1 MNWYSIALFAHIV
14 GVLTLFITQALQWLV
29 TLRLRRAQTLAQA
42 REWLGL
48 VRGVN
53 RLTPV
58 TLVLIIGAGVYMAM
72 VGQLFTAPWLDV
84 SLGAIAIMMALGMG
98 VVGWRMGAVRRAV
111 AGATSEGALSPEM
124 QARIADPALWV
135 AAQTP
140 VAVALSIV
148 YLMTTKPDLLGAIVA
163 VVVALALGVGV
174 GAMTRRSQQ
183 AEPQVARIGV
193 R

>member
-14 GVLTLFITQALQWLV
+14 GVLTLFITQGLQWLI

-42 REWLGL
+42 RERLNFASGI
-48 VRGVN
+48 N

-58 TLVLIIGAGVYMAM
+58 TLVLIIGAGSSMAA

-84 SLGAIAIMMALGMG
+84 SFVAMVIMMALGMG
-98 VVGWRMGAVRRAV
+98 VVGRRMTVIRRAI
-111 AGATSEGALSPEM
+111 AGAASEGALPAAL
-124 QARIADPALWV
+124 QTRISDPVLWV
-135 AAQTP
+135 TAQMP

-163 VVVALALGVGV
+163 VIVALALGAGA

-183 AEPQVARIGV
+183 AAPQAARIGV

>member
-1 MNWYSIALFAHIV
+1 MDWYSIALFAHIV
-14 GVLTLFITQALQWLV
+14 GVLMLFITQALQWLV

-48 VRGVN
+48 ARSVN
-53 RLTPV
+53 RLTPM
-58 TLVLIIGAGVYMAM
+58 TLVLIIGAGAYMAA

-84 SLGAIAIMMALGMG
+84 SFGAIVLMMALGMG
-98 VVGWRMGAVRRAV
+98 VVGRRMTAIRRAI
-111 AGATSEGALSPEM
+111 AGQASEGTLPEAL

-135 AAQTP
+135 AAQAP

-148 YLMTTKPDLLGAIVA
+148 YLMTTKPDLLVSIVA
-163 VVVALALGVGV
+163 VIVALALGVGA
-174 GAMTRRSQQ
+174 GAMTQRSRREAPQ
-183 AEPQVARIGV
+183 AARIGV